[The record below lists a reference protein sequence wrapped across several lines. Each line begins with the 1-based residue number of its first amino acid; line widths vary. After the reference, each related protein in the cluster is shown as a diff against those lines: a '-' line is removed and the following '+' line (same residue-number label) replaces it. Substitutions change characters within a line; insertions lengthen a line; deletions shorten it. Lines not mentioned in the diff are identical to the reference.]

1 MHPSEL
7 RALYRKVGGG
17 EIIRKIICERMISA
31 ALLSM
36 FANGTSRKGLEITRL
51 TLELKTFLRIKRKY
65 VYSLEDSKRRV
76 DEAYRSGWRA
86 TSKDVW
92 VLWLQG
98 QDRAP
103 EVVRK
108 CINSHEKHLKDRNI
122 HILTEGNYRDYV
134 SFPLWIQEKIDAGII
149 TRTHMSDLLR
159 LELLNKYGG
168 TWIDATVFLSDKP
181 SEYMLESPLF
191 LFQTLKPGLDGH
203 ATAISSW
210 FMTSQSDSR
219 ILMLAREL
227 LYEYWKNNDRL
238 IDYFL
243 IHYFIQIAIEQYPEE
258 WGRVV
263 PASNEPPHMLLL
275 SEGRK
280 DARWI
285 KSVRAQTPVHKLTYK
300 CGEERL
306 AELNEMIDWISRV

>member
-7 RALYRKVGGG
+7 RALYRKVDGG

-36 FANGTSRKGLEITRL
+36 SANGTSRKGLEITRL
-51 TLELKTFLRIKRKY
+51 TLELKTFLRIKKKY
-65 VYSLEDSKRRV
+65 VYNLEDLKRKV
-76 DEAYRSGWRA
+76 DEAYRSEWRA
-86 TSKDVW
+86 RSKDVW

-98 QDRAP
+98 RSSAP
-103 EVVRK
+103 EVVKK
-108 CINSHEKHLKDRNI
+108 CINSHEKCLKDRNV
-122 HILTEGNYRDYV
+122 HILTEENYRECV
-134 SFPLWIQEKIDAGII
+134 SFPPWIQEKIDAGII

-159 LELLNKYGG
+159 LELLTKYGG
-168 TWIDATVFLSDKP
+168 TWIDATVFLSDRP
-181 SEYMLESPLF
+181 ADYMLESQLF

-203 ATAISSW
+203 TTAISSW
-210 FMTSQSDSR
+210 FMTSQADSR
-219 ILMLAREL
+219 ILMLAREM
-227 LYEYWKNNDRL
+227 LYEYWKNNNSL

-285 KSVRAQTPVHKLTYK
+285 ESVRAQTPVHKLTYK
-300 CGEERL
+300 CDEERL